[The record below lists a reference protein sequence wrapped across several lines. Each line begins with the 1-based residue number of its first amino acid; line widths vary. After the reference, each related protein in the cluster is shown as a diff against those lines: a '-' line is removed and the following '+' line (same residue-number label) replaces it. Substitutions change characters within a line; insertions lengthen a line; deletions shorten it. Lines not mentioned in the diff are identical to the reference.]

1 MKILEN
7 MVFNKLYFLLLLIL
21 ISLGI
26 GHAQGIKI
34 SGSVIIKNRNTAEGT
49 IVGLQKTA
57 YSTITDVNGNYVL
70 KNIPPGKYQ
79 LVVVSINI
87 SFEPRPIHVSDK
99 DIVLDLTVDSEL
111 QTLEEVEIQ
120 GQRKQTF
127 GVGRLGAIEGTAIY
141 EAKKNEVIILKDLN
155 ANLAANT
162 ARQVFSK
169 VPGLNVWESDGG
181 GIQLGIAAR
190 GLNPSRTADFN
201 LRQNGYDISADALGY
216 PEAYYTP
223 PMEALERI
231 EVVRGAA
238 SLQYGTQFG
247 GLVNFVF
254 KKPVAD
260 KKIQF
265 ITRQTGGS
273 FGFFNSFNILNGTVG
288 KWNYL
293 TYYQYKRG
301 DGWRPNGDY
310 VVQNVHAHVG
320 YQATPRFKVA
330 LEYTLMNYLA
340 HQSGGLTDAMFKE
353 NPRQSNRER
362 NWFEVDWNLFALTA
376 DYKLGDHTHLNIRNF
391 ANISSRKSLGNLT
404 FINRVDNFALNRDL
418 LYDNY
423 KNFGNETRLIHSYN
437 LINSQK
443 STLLVGFKLYK
454 GLTHR
459 RQGRSDNGM
468 GANFKFNQPNNLE
481 NSDHLF
487 PNYNYSFFVEHIFK
501 ISSQFSITP
510 GMRIEYIKTI
520 TDGYYRTKIPFFPD
534 SLTSKQYDDNQ
545 STRRFPFFGIGVSYK
560 AHPLV
565 EIYANGSQN
574 YKAINFN
581 DLRVNNPNL
590 VVDPNLKDE
599 RGYNLDLGIR
609 GNKNSLFN
617 YDVSIF
623 YLAYNSRISNILR
636 STPDSLYSTYRFR
649 TNVANSAAFGLES
662 FGEIDFVKI
671 FNDSSQYKLSLFVNL
686 AILNAKYHS
695 DRREIDGKYVEL
707 APPIMA
713 RSGLTFGVKNFSITT
728 LFSYVAQQYSDASNV
743 STIVPSAIEGI
754 IPAYYVCDMN
764 ASYSYRNYGL
774 QMGINNVLN
783 QMYFTRRA
791 VSYPGPGII
800 PSDGRNFYV
809 TITGKF

>member
-1 MKILEN
+1 MDFKGLYIL
-7 MVFNKLYFLLLLIL
+7 MLLVVGFIFH
-21 ISLGI
+21 
-26 GHAQGIKI
+26 GHAQGIQI
-34 SGSVIIKNRNTAEGT
+34 SGKVTIKNRNTVEGT
-49 IVGLQKTA
+49 IVGLQKTI
-57 YSTITDVNGNYVL
+57 YTTTTDANGNYIL

-87 SFEPRPIHVSDK
+87 SFEPRTIHVSNE
-99 DIVLDLTVDSEL
+99 DINLDLTVDSEL

-201 LRQNGYDISADALGY
+201 MRQNGYDISADALGY

-247 GLVNFVF
+247 GLVNFVL

-260 KKIQF
+260 KKIQL

-288 KWNYL
+288 KWSYL

-301 DGWRPNGDY
+301 DGWRPNGEY
-310 VVQNVHAHVG
+310 VVQNLHAHVG

-330 LEYTLMNYLA
+330 MEYTLMNYLA

-353 NPRQSNRER
+353 NPRTSMRAR
-362 NWFEVDWNLFALTA
+362 NWFGVDWNLFALTA

-391 ANISSRKSLGNLT
+391 ALISSRKSLGNLNY
-404 FINRVDNFALNRDL
+404 INRVDNLALDRDL

-443 STLLVGFKLYK
+443 STLLIGFKLYK

-468 GANFKFNQPNNLE
+468 GANFVFNQPNNLE
-481 NSDHLF
+481 YSDHQF
-487 PNYNYSFFVEHIFK
+487 PNYNYSFFAEHIFK
-501 ISSQFSITP
+501 ISSKFSITP

-520 TDGYYRTKIPFFPD
+520 TDGYYRTKIPYFPD
-534 SLTSKQYDDNQ
+534 SITSKQFDDNQ
-545 STRRFPFFGIGVSYK
+545 STRSFPFFGIGVSYK
-560 AHPLV
+560 AHPLL

-581 DLRVNNPNL
+581 DLRLNNPNL

-609 GNKNSLFN
+609 GNKNRVFN
-617 YDVSIF
+617 YDVSLF
-623 YLAYNSRISNILR
+623 CLVYNSRISSVLKVA
-636 STPDSLYSTYRFR
+636 PDSISTYRFR
-649 TNVANSAAFGLES
+649 TNVANSTCYGIES
-662 FGEIDFVKI
+662 FGEIDFLKL
-671 FNDSSQYKLSLFVNL
+671 FNDSSRYKLSLFVNL
-686 AILNAKYHS
+686 ALLNARYHS
-695 DRREIDGKYVEL
+695 DRKELDGKYVEL

-713 RSGLTFGVKNFSITT
+713 RSGLTFGVKNFSMTT

-743 STIVPSAIEGI
+743 NTITNTAIVGI
-754 IPAYYVCDMN
+754 IPAYYVCDLN

-783 QMYFTRRA
+783 NIYFTRRA
-791 VSYPGPGII
+791 ESYPGPGII
-800 PSDGRNFYV
+800 PSDARNFYV
-809 TITGKF
+809 TVTGKF